1 MSTRHQPSI
10 QGRRF
15 SYDLSETTKTR
26 LGVGDSVGDIFFY
39 KKRLSRKT
47 LKALLLHHGD
57 PYGTRT
63 RVAGVRG
70 QRPRPLDEGAM
81 NERQFLYDGPP
92 FVNIKGNYPACVG
105 SQSFPD

>member
-92 FVNIKGNYPACVG
+92 FVNIKRKNSAVTEKLAG
-105 SQSFPD
+105 